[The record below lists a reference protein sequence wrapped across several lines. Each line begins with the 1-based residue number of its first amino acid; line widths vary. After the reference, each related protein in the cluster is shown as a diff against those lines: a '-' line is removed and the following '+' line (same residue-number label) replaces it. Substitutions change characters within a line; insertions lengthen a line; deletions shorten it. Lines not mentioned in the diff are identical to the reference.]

1 LAVINLKEAIMHDA
15 QEQLVNCFSTVFPTL
30 SRSEILEADSQ
41 SVSGWDSLAL
51 VTLLA
56 VIEEEFAI
64 QFPPSD
70 VEQLTSFDAFS
81 KYISKQTMARGNSA
95 SAQVSTANV

>member
-1 LAVINLKEAIMHDA
+1 MHET
-15 QEQLVNCFSTVFPTL
+15 QEQLICCFSTIFPTL
-30 SRSEILEADSQ
+30 SRSEILEANPD
-41 SVSGWDSLAL
+41 SVSGWDSLAM

-70 VEQLTSFDAFS
+70 VELLTSFDAFCR
-81 KYISKQTMARGNSA
+81 YVEMRGSSHAA
-95 SAQVSTANV
+95 SAAADSSTLVSI

>member
-1 LAVINLKEAIMHDA
+1 MHDA
-15 QEQLVNCFSTVFPTL
+15 QEQLVNCFATVFPTL
-30 SRSEILEADSQ
+30 SRSEILEADSK
-41 SVSGWDSLAL
+41 SVPGWDSLTL

-64 QFPPSD
+64 QFLPSD
-70 VEQLTSFDAFS
+70 VEHLTSFAAFS
-81 KYISKQTMARGNSA
+81 KYISKHMMTRGNSA